1 MNYCNKNF
9 WKFIGGFLGILL
21 LAIGALLG
29 FQYWQNYKQEQ
40 ELKTMMKEL
49 EQGDYPNN
57 NPATGSPSKEIIP
70 GN

>member
-49 EQGDYPNN
+49 DQKDIVNN
-57 NPATGSPSKEIIP
+57 HPATGSPSKEIIP
-70 GN
+70 KN